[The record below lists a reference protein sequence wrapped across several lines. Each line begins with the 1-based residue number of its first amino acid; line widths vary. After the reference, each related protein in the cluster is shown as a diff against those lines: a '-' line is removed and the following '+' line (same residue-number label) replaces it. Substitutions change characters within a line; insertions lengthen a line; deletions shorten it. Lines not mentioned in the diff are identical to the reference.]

1 MNLGLLGLPS
11 KSRSHGPAFKT
22 QSPEQGDGCRY
33 LPNLL
38 DSLPSLTNRWESS
51 SHFGVFP
58 FLMAGYAAAVI
69 GVDRAGRSGSY
80 TSPLAHNRCSKTASL
95 RATAIAARF
104 FAFFPSRSHSRN
116 PYRRKSVSGPMVVK
130 AAEGTWNVGVT
141 IAGKVL
147 SEALAKYYGLP

>member
-1 MNLGLLGLPS
+1 MDGVPDAPRV
-11 KSRSHGPAFKT
+11 SRSVSPLGP
-22 QSPEQGDGCRY
+22 R
-33 LPNLL
+33 
-38 DSLPSLTNRWESS
+38 PSLNQALTEK
-51 SHFGVFP
+51 
-58 FLMAGYAAAVI
+58 A
-69 GVDRAGRSGSY
+69 
-80 TSPLAHNRCSKTASL
+80 SPLAHNRCSKTASL

-104 FAFFPSRSHSRN
+104 FAFFPPRSHSRH